1 VITNPSLNILDSSII
16 LPDVHDRIELLRSN
30 IILCIIQAWVVPD
43 DIFSNLFVTQMFII
57 ICICLPE
64 KLLILMPLNI
74 ILLNFLPDF
83 TEFQF
88 ITSIGI
94 KVIESSFK
102 LSVFDKM
109 IFMIISSDP
118 RVLLMLPFSHSNLL
132 ISVEVDRLIIRSGI
146 SGII

>member
-1 VITNPSLNILDSSII
+1 
-16 LPDVHDRIELLRSN
+16 LRSN

-88 ITSIGI
+88 ITSISI

-102 LSVFDKM
+102 LSVCDNM

-118 RVLLMLPFSHSNLL
+118 GVLLMLPFSHSNLL